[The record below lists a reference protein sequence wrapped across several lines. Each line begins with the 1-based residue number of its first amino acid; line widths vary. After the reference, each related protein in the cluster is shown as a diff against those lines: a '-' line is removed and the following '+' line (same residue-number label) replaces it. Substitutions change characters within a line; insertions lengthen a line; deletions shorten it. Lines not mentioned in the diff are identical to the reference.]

1 MKVSVFTSDGGFA
14 TLLALIMVGMLTLLG
29 LAALSTSDDEITIA
43 SNELQEMRAFYAA
56 EAGLERAGSR
66 LQFTYDSTGRP
77 PLVMPQG
84 IDSVN
89 DCSVVYQTADK
100 GPATVR
106 TLTTGTLSGLHAL
119 VKSFSINSTGISS
132 VETAKV
138 TLSQSFETALVP
150 IFQFAVFYDNDLEI
164 NPGPDMNLTGRVH
177 TNSDLYLQAG
187 TSLRMDSYVT
197 SAGDIH
203 HGRKGPGG
211 TSEGDVLIKDRV
223 GLYVSMKDAGGW
235 LESTDS
241 YWYDSSLHRWHGR
254 VQDATHGQ
262 QALSVP
268 LSGSGDDPHGLIE
281 RATAT
286 EKAAGKSDSYEMK
299 STLKIIDRQAY
310 KKVGG
315 IWTEVT
321 ADMVVRGIISFE
333 NNKFVDQREAGVG
346 VDVMELDVEK
356 LYNEGYAPENGVLYF
371 SDETTDFPALRIIN
385 GEKLDAPL
393 SIASENPVYTLG
405 DFNSSDKEPAAIMAD
420 AVTFLSGAWSDD
432 KSDSTYTSRPAA
444 TTTVNASI
452 LTGIV
457 ETTEADYSGGFEN
470 LPRFLENWAGVDF
483 NWSGSMVN
491 LWTSVWANNPWGDFY
506 YSPPDRRWA
515 YDTDLNDPNKLPP
528 ETPVVR
534 VFQRTGW
541 KQEYVGIYE

>member
-1 MKVSVFTSDGGFA
+1 M
-14 TLLALIMVGMLTLLG
+14 
-29 LAALSTSDDEITIA
+29 E
-43 SNELQEMRAFYAA
+43 N
-56 EAGLERAGSR
+56 
-66 LQFTYDSTGRP
+66 
-77 PLVMPQG
+77 
-84 IDSVN
+84 
-89 DCSVVYQTADK
+89 
-100 GPATVR
+100 
-106 TLTTGTLSGLHAL
+106 
-119 VKSFSINSTGISS
+119 
-132 VETAKV
+132 AKV